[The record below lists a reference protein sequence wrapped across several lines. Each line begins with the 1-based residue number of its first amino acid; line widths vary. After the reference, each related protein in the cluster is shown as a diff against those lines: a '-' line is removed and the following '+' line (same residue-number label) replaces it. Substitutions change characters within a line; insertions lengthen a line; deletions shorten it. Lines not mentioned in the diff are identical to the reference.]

1 MANNLERLV
10 RSELAL
16 VGSFS
21 MPVKF
26 AFTER
31 TGGVSQPPYTSLNLG
46 SHVGDDIECVLENR
60 RRVLSMLGCEQ
71 YADRL
76 LVPNQVHG
84 DEVAIVTDANKE
96 PLDEVRKQIAE
107 GADAIVC
114 IAKDVPVMLCYAD
127 CVPIVIVCEKGFA
140 VIHSGW
146 RGTYAKIAAKAARIL
161 MDLTNTAPQNLQ
173 AWIGPHILGDE
184 YEVSFDLMQKFSARF
199 GIIENADSCLL
210 DMSACICKSLEEV
223 GVPPCSIHD
232 AHLSTMRLNSRF
244 FSYRLE
250 EGKTGRHAAV
260 AVMQ

>member
-1 MANNLERLV
+1 MANELERLV
-10 RSELAL
+10 RNELAL

-31 TGGVSQPPYTSLNLG
+31 TGGVSCPPYTSLNLG
-46 SHVGDDIECVLENR
+46 SHVGDDLNCVLENR
-60 RRVLSMLGCEQ
+60 RRVLDMLGCAQ
-71 YADRL
+71 FADRL

-84 DEVAIVTDANKE
+84 DTVATISDNTAATLKEVKE
-96 PLDEVRKQIAE
+96 QIAV

-114 IAKDVPVMLCYAD
+114 TAKDVPIMLCYAD
-127 CVPIVIVCEKGFA
+127 CVPVVITCAKGFA

-146 RGTYAKIAAKAARIL
+146 RGTYAEIAAKAAHIL
-161 MDLTNTAPQNLQ
+161 MDMTNMQPCDLQ

-184 YEVSFDLMQKFSARF
+184 YEVSSDLMQKFSARF
-199 GIIENADSCLL
+199 GIIDNADSCLL